1 MRILIAGVGRAGLSV
16 AAYLSSA
23 GHQVTVIDR
32 DPLVCA
38 RAKDQ
43 LGIVALNGDAA
54 DTAVLA
60 EAEVAQAEAVVA
72 MLHRDADNLAVA
84 LLARH
89 AHVPRVMVR
98 MRDPEYRPVY
108 LAAGVHRILSETE
121 IFIGALAAAIEHE
134 AVSHAMLLGNGESV
148 AFEVLIPELS
158 RVVGKTVSEIASLA
172 EFPKSCVFAG
182 LYEPDGSVE
191 GPRGASVIHG
201 GMTVLLVA
209 RRDEVKKI
217 LALLMDRDL
226 TSQLGQS
233 SAVPC

>member
-1 MRILIAGVGRAGLSV
+1 MRILIAGAGRAGLSV
-16 AAYLSSA
+16 AAYLTAA

-43 LGIVALNGDAA
+43 LGIVALMGDAA
-54 DTAVLA
+54 DAAILA
-60 EAEVAQAEAVVA
+60 EAEVRHAEAVVA

-84 LLARH
+84 SLARL
-89 AHVPRVMVR
+89 ANVPRVMVR

-148 AFEVLIPELS
+148 AFEVLIPEVS
-158 RVVGKTVSEIASLA
+158 QAVGRSISEIAKLP

-191 GPRGASVIHG
+191 SPRGASVIRG
-201 GMTVLLVA
+201 GMTVLIVA
-209 RRDEVKKI
+209 RRDEVKKT
-217 LALLMDRDL
+217 LALLIE
-226 TSQLGQS
+226 
-233 SAVPC
+233 P

>member
-1 MRILIAGVGRAGLSV
+1 MRILIAGAGRAGLSV
-16 AAYLSSA
+16 AAYLTAA

-43 LGIVALNGDAA
+43 LGIVALMGDAA
-54 DTAVLA
+54 DAAILA
-60 EAEVAQAEAVVA
+60 EAEVRHAEAVVA

-84 LLARH
+84 SLARL
-89 AHVPRVMVR
+89 ANVPRVMVR

-148 AFEVLIPELS
+148 AFEVLIPEVS
-158 RVVGKTVSEIASLA
+158 QVVGRSISEIAKLP

-191 GPRGASVIHG
+191 SPRGASVIRG
-201 GMTVLLVA
+201 GMTVLIVA
-209 RRDEVKKI
+209 RRDEVKKT
-217 LALLMDRDL
+217 LALLIE
-226 TSQLGQS
+226 
-233 SAVPC
+233 P